1 MTADETYT
9 SDGPYDVTSDEFVE
23 ALDRA
28 DQAVD
33 KANRERAERKAKP
46 GFFVVPDD
54 LLPDL

>member
-1 MTADETYT
+1 MTDDTYA

-46 GFFVVPDD
+46 GFFVAPDD
-54 LLPDL
+54 CLPDL